1 VGSALLTAGVDI
13 GGTKLLAVAADGQ
26 GKVVAERRQPT
37 AEGPDAVLAATAA
50 VVADLLAAEP
60 GIAAVGVGLPGL
72 VDLEGAVHYAPNLPG
87 FVGVDARGRLAATC
101 AVPVVVDNDANVAA
115 LGEVLH
121 GAGRGRKEV
130 LVVTLGTGIGGGLII
145 NGVVNR
151 GGYGLAAEIGHFTV
165 DRNGPVCA
173 CGARGHWE
181 ALASGSALGRR
192 AREWAARGDA
202 PGVLARAG
210 GVVEAVT
217 GHEELGQPFELA
229 RSLMARGRGFRRAL
243 RKRPARESLERALA
257 IFENLGASAWADR
270 ARSELGRIGGRATS
284 STALTSTEGR
294 VAALAAQGRTNREI
308 ADQLFM
314 TVRTVEWNLSKVY
327 RKLQVRSRTEL
338 SRAVDRA

>member
-1 VGSALLTAGVDI
+1 MGSALLTAGVDI

-145 NGVVNR
+145 NGAVNR
-151 GGYGLAAEIGHFTV
+151 GGFGFAAEIGHFTV
-165 DRNGPVCA
+165 ERGGPLCA
-173 CGARGHWE
+173 CGERGHWE
-181 ALASGSALGRR
+181 ALASGTALGRR
-192 AREWAARGDA
+192 AREWAALGKA

-210 GVVEAVT
+210 GAVEAIT
-217 GHEELGQPFELA
+217 GHEAGQ
-229 RSLMARGRGFRRAL
+229 S
-243 RKRPARESLERALA
+243 ALA
-257 IFENLGASAWADR
+257 GEADGLAILAEHGADVALGLGGLVNILDPELVVIGGGLVHLGEVLLAPIRAAMSAHVEGASLRTVPPVVAA
-270 ARSELGRIGGRATS
+270 ALGEQAGAVGA
-284 STALTSTEGR
+284 
-294 VAALAAQGRTNREI
+294 AALART
-308 ADQLFM
+308 L
-314 TVRTVEWNLSKVY
+314 VPGS
-327 RKLQVRSRTEL
+327 
-338 SRAVDRA
+338 

>member
-1 VGSALLTAGVDI
+1 MGSALLTAGVDI

-145 NGVVNR
+145 NGAVNR
-151 GGYGLAAEIGHFTV
+151 GGFGFAAEIGHFTV
-165 DRNGPVCA
+165 ERGGPLCA
-173 CGARGHWE
+173 CGERGHWE
-181 ALASGSALGRR
+181 ALASGTALGRR
-192 AREWAARGDA
+192 AREWAALGKA

-210 GVVEAVT
+210 GAVEAIT
-217 GHEELGQPFELA
+217 GHEAGQ
-229 RSLMARGRGFRRAL
+229 S
-243 RKRPARESLERALA
+243 ALA
-257 IFENLGASAWADR
+257 GEADGLAILAEHGADVALGLGGLVNILDPELVVIGGGLVHLGEVLLAPIRAAMAAHVEGASRRTVPPVVAA
-270 ARSELGRIGGRATS
+270 ALGEQAGAVGA
-284 STALTSTEGR
+284 
-294 VAALAAQGRTNREI
+294 AALART
-308 ADQLFM
+308 L
-314 TVRTVEWNLSKVY
+314 VPGS
-327 RKLQVRSRTEL
+327 
-338 SRAVDRA
+338 